1 MLVLWLNS
9 FTFSFSCLTLENLYT
24 RSNVTTLYLFYCF
37 ICYPYLNLK
46 LLNYIVTKIAH
57 VSIVSC
63 YMVKDF
69 VRDAIYAV
77 NNKYKNRDFSLS
89 LSLFLLYSLA
99 LLLFCFWH
107 SLFAVSSC
115 FLSWY
120 QTMSKKFF
128 NYIKESTIDTC
139 TILVTICLQ
148 YETN

>member
-63 YMVKDF
+63 YMVKEF

-89 LSLFLLYSLA
+89 LSFSSILRH
-99 LLLFCFWH
+99 FCFSVSG